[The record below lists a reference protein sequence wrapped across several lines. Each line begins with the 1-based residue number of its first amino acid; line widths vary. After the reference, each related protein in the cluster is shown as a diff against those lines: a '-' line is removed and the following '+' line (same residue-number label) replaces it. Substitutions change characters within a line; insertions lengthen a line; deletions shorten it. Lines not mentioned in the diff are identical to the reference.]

1 MRPRQPAILAAV
13 AVFAAGCANYIPTLP
28 VISPYRMDI
37 QQGNYVTQDMVAKLK
52 PGMTRS
58 QVRFVLGTP
67 LLTDVF
73 HGDRWDYVY
82 RFEKA
87 GTLTEQRRI
96 VAVFSGDQLLRIE
109 GDVVPA
115 PAAAAKPAAAEKP
128 AATPAA
134 PAPAETK

>member
-1 MRPRQPAILAAV
+1 MRPRQFAI
-13 AVFAAGCANYIPTLP
+13 AVFAALAAGCGGNYIPTLP

-37 QQGNYVTQDMVAKLK
+37 RQGNYVTQDMVSKLK

-67 LLTDVF
+67 LLTDIF
-73 HGDRWDYVY
+73 HADRWDYIY

-87 GTLTEQRRI
+87 GTLTEERRI
-96 VAVFSGDQLLRIE
+96 VAVFSGDRLVRIE

-115 PAAAAKPAAAEKP
+115 AADPAKAATPPAKPAADVAAEK
-128 AATPAA
+128 
-134 PAPAETK
+134 K